1 MNKVFLMLFKCVLKN
16 INFRMVE
23 CLKGFVF
30 EKNMLFILV
39 YALEMVNIKIPRII
53 FLKNA
58 TDDSV
63 NANCTLPIFT
73 LRKDTKVT
81 SQALDLKM

>member
-1 MNKVFLMLFKCVLKN
+1 MF
-16 INFRMVE
+16 
-23 CLKGFVF
+23 
-30 EKNMLFILV
+30 FILV
-39 YALEMVNIKIPRII
+39 YALEMVNIKTPRII

-63 NANCTLPIFT
+63 NANCTSPIFT
-73 LRKDTKVT
+73 LRNDTKAT